1 MAVSSLGREFWG
13 GFGIAVAWLAVLFV
27 GIFGGDIDNVDAGGG
42 VSSVPVVVVVAI
54 AALFATASIARWA
67 LKQPDGDEL
76 RRQVEEQGR
85 ALERLEA
92 QVEELRSG
100 DRPAVRSS

>member
-1 MAVSSLGREFWG
+1 MALSSLGREFWG
-13 GFGIAVAWLAVLFV
+13 RFGIAVAWHAVLFV
-27 GIFGGDIDNVDAGGG
+27 GIFGGNIDTTDAGGG
-42 VSSVPVVVVVAI
+42 SSSVPVVVVVAI
-54 AALFATASIARWA
+54 AALLATASIARWA